1 MCTWSKQLESGNI
14 NRGVL
19 LFTSSFLP
27 RPRAFEAPFARPVT
41 GKAPAL
47 MWGVYDDGNDD
58 VFSSETTR
66 ACENPRTL
74 PGAVSTDAIRCV

>member
-19 LFTSSFLP
+19 LFTSSVLP
-27 RPRAFEAPFARPVT
+27 RPRALEAPFARPVAGET
-41 GKAPAL
+41 PTL
-47 MWGVYDDGNDD
+47 VWGVYGGGKDD